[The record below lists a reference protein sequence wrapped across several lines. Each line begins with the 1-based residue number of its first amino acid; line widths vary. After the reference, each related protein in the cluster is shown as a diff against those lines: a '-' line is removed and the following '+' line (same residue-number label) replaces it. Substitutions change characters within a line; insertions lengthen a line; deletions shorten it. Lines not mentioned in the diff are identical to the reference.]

1 MSRNEALQKKAP
13 SQVDYQSV
21 CGIDALYFYIKVDFN
36 HYSRFYINNL
46 LKNHLESE
54 NFVLISKDYS
64 SQFTFFNHFGEMKKE
79 NNRNVD
85 NEGFSPFQKICRI
98 GFKNLNEKDN
108 LDSIVVQMNSNILQQ
123 FKINDIQVYFVD
135 LLNSIGLVPLK
146 FQLSRVDLNT
156 HIFDYSFDWLEY
168 DYFSTKMKKNKPHN
182 NGSILETFELGS
194 RTNSLILRIYDKLK
208 QLRTLEWDES
218 NIKEH
223 LINLKYITKY
233 GSIPDYSTL
242 WNVELEI
249 RREQLKLFDI
259 DTLECLDKRI
269 NSLFFVLFTKTVRL
283 LEKKKNNDGNDN
295 RILSHSVWSHII
307 SEYNYNSFPVVE
319 LKKEKLKEYK
329 RDSIWL
335 KNRLY
340 EFLKE
345 PNNDDLSLC
354 DRVEELIYYI
364 DKNND
369 LKSIEEVL

>member
-1 MSRNEALQKKAP
+1 MSRNEALEKKAP
-13 SQVDYQSV
+13 ALIDYQSV

-54 NFVLISKDYS
+54 NFVLTSKDYS
-64 SQFTFFNHFGEMKKE
+64 SQFTYFNHFGEMTKEKKE
-79 NNRNVD
+79 NID
-85 NEGFSPFQKICRI
+85 NEGFSPLQKICRI

-108 LDSIVVQMNSNILQQ
+108 LDSIIVQMNSNILQQ

-156 HIFDYSFDWLEY
+156 HIFDFSFDWLEY

-182 NGSILETFELGS
+182 NGSVLETFELGS
-194 RTNSLILRIYDKLK
+194 RTNALILRIYDKLK
-208 QLRTLEWDES
+208 QLRTLEWDDS

-283 LEKKKNNDGNDN
+283 LENKKNNDGNDN

-319 LKKEKLKEYK
+319 LEKEKLKEYK
-329 RDSIWL
+329 RDPIWL

-345 PNNDDLSLC
+345 PNNDDFSLR